1 MVGAAS
7 RPRTSERERASA
19 LPAPDLAGGSAEE
32 LALAARS
39 GERGAFEALVE
50 RFEAPLF
57 RFLLVRTGRAA
68 DAEDLTQEAFLRAW
82 QKIESYD
89 PRWRFSTWLF
99 TLAKRMAVSRAR
111 ARRPEAP
118 EATGTDVL
126 AHAAVD
132 HDPAVHAADA
142 EERENLWALA
152 ERVLGVEQRSA
163 LWLRYVEELPM
174 DEIARVLGRPRVS
187 VRVLLFR
194 ARSRLARHLAPRT
207 GDARRS
213 DDAPPLARA
222 GAPRGRLGDLTR

>member
-111 ARRPEAP
+111 ARRPEA
-118 EATGTDVL
+118 TGTDAL

-132 HDPAVHAADA
+132 QDPADHAAGA

-174 DEIARVLGRPRVS
+174 DEIARVLNRPRVS

-194 ARSRLARHLAPRT
+194 ARSRLARHLEPQT
-207 GDARRS
+207 GGARRS
-213 DDAPPLARA
+213 DDTPPTARA